1 MANIDGAFGL
11 KPVRRLGGVA
21 NFTTNEYVI
30 ASGATGPIYQGSPV
44 IMDAAGGGDILVAA
58 TGATDIVGVF
68 AGCSYTDPT
77 SGKPTW
83 SNYYPGSIA
92 ASDIVAQIYDDPKQV
107 FEIQC
112 DGTIAQ
118 ASVGANADMTS
129 IDSGSSTTG
138 KSSAEIS
145 ATTAS
150 GTAQLRI
157 IGMSKDP
164 DNDDQTAANGNVY
177 VLINEHAYTQT
188 TGTK

>member
-1 MANIDGAFGL
+1 MANKDAAFGL

-21 NFTTNEYVI
+21 NFSANEYVI
-30 ASGATGPIYQGSPV
+30 ASGATGPIYYGTPV
-44 IMDAAGGGDILVAA
+44 IMDAAGGGDILPAA

-68 AGCSYTDPT
+68 GGCNYTDPT
-77 SGKPTW
+77 TGKPTW

-107 FEIQC
+107 FEVQC
-112 DGTIAQ
+112 DGTITQ

-157 IGMSKDP
+157 IGLSKDP
-164 DNDDQTAANGNVY
+164 DNSDTSAANGNVY
-177 VLINEHAYTQT
+177 VYINEHAYSQT

>member
-1 MANIDGAFGL
+1 MANKDAAFGL

-21 NFTTNEYVI
+21 NFSANEYVI
-30 ASGATGPIYQGSPV
+30 ASGATGPIYYGTPV
-44 IMDAAGGGDILVAA
+44 IMDAAGGGDILPAA

-68 AGCSYTDPT
+68 GGCNYTDPT
-77 SGKPTW
+77 TGKPTW

-107 FEIQC
+107 FEIQS
-112 DGTIAQ
+112 DGTVTQ
-118 ASVGANADMTS
+118 ADVGANADMTS

-157 IGMSKDP
+157 IGLSKDP
-164 DNDDQTAANGNVY
+164 DNSDTSAANGNVY
-177 VLINEHAYTQT
+177 VYINEHAYSQT

>member
-21 NFTTNEYVI
+21 NFTANEYVI

-44 IMDAAGGGDILVAA
+44 IMDAAGGGDIIVAA
-58 TGATDIVGVF
+58 AGATDIVGVF
-68 AGCSYTDPT
+68 GGCSYTDPT
-77 SGKPTW
+77 SGKPVF

-177 VLINEHAYTQT
+177 VYINEHAYTQT

>member
-1 MANIDGAFGL
+1 MANNDSAFGL
-11 KPVRRLGGVA
+11 KPVRALGGVS
-21 NFTTNEYVI
+21 NFTANEYVI

-44 IMDAAGGGDILVAA
+44 IMDAAGGGDIIVGA

-68 AGCSYTDPT
+68 GGCSYTDPT
-77 SGKPTW
+77 TGKPTY

-92 ASDIVAQIYDDPKQV
+92 ASDIVAQVYDDPRIV

-112 DGTIAQ
+112 DGTITQ

-138 KSSAEIS
+138 TSSAEIS

-157 IGMSKDP
+157 IGLSKDP
-164 DNDDQTAANGNVY
+164 DNSDTSAANGNVY

>member
-44 IMDAAGGGDILVAA
+44 IMDANGGGDIIVAA
-58 TGATDIVGVF
+58 AGASDIVGVF
-68 AGCSYTDPT
+68 GGCSYTDPT
-77 SGKPTW
+77 SGKPVF
-83 SNYYPGSIA
+83 SNFYPGSIA

-107 FEIQC
+107 FEVQC

-150 GTAQLRI
+150 GTAQLRV

>member
-1 MANIDGAFGL
+1 MANKDAAFGL
-11 KPVRRLGGVA
+11 KPVRHLGGVA

-30 ASGATGPIYQGSPV
+30 ASGATGPIYQGTPV
-44 IMDAAGGGDILVAA
+44 IMDAAGGGDILPAA

-68 AGCSYTDPT
+68 AGCSYTDPST
-77 SGKPTW
+77 GKPTW
-83 SNYYPGSIA
+83 SNYYPGSVA
-92 ASDIVAQIYDDPKQV
+92 ASDIVAQVYDDPRVV

-118 ASVGANADMTS
+118 ASVGANADLTS

-138 KSSAEIS
+138 RSIAEIS

-150 GTAQLRI
+150 GAAQLRV
-157 IGMSKDP
+157 IGISKDP
-164 DNDDQTAANGNVY
+164 DNSDQTAANANVY

-188 TGTK
+188 VGTK

>member
-1 MANIDGAFGL
+1 MANKDAAFGL

-21 NFTTNEYVI
+21 NFSANEYVI

-44 IMDAAGGGDILVAA
+44 IMDAAGGGDIIVAA

-68 AGCSYTDPT
+68 GGCSYTDPT
-77 SGKPTW
+77 TGKPTW

-92 ASDIVAQIYDDPKQV
+92 ASDIVAEIYDDPKIV
-107 FEIQC
+107 FEIQS
-112 DGTIAQ
+112 DGTVTQ
-118 ASVGANADMTS
+118 ADVGANADMTS

-150 GTAQLRI
+150 GTAELRI
-157 IGMSKDP
+157 IGLSKDP
-164 DNDDQTAANGNVY
+164 DNSDTSAANGNVY

>member
-1 MANIDGAFGL
+1 MANKDAAFGL
-11 KPVRRLGGVA
+11 KPVRSLGGVA

-30 ASGATGPIYQGSPV
+30 ASGATGPIFYGTPV
-44 IMDAAGGGDILVAA
+44 IMDANGGGDIVPAA
-58 TGATDIVGVF
+58 TSSTDIVGVF
-68 AGCSYTDPT
+68 GGCSYTDPT
-77 SGKPTW
+77 SGKPVF

-92 ASDIVAQIYDDPKQV
+92 ASDIVAQIYDDPRTV

-118 ASVGANADMTS
+118 ASVGANADTTS
-129 IDSGSSTTG
+129 TASGSTTTG
-138 KSSAEIS
+138 KSIAEIS

-157 IGMSKDP
+157 IGISKDP
-164 DNDDQTAANGNVY
+164 DNSDQTAANANVY

>member
-1 MANIDGAFGL
+1 MANKDAAFGL

-21 NFTTNEYVI
+21 NFSANEYVI

-44 IMDAAGGGDILVAA
+44 IMDAAGGGDIIVAA

-68 AGCSYTDPT
+68 GGCSYTDPT
-77 SGKPTW
+77 SGKPVF

-92 ASDIVAQIYDDPKQV
+92 ASDIVAEIYDDPKIV
-107 FEIQC
+107 FEIQS
-112 DGTIAQ
+112 DGTVTQ
-118 ASVGANADMTS
+118 ADVGANADMTS

-150 GTAQLRI
+150 GTAELRI
-157 IGMSKDP
+157 IGLSKDP
-164 DNDDQTAANGNVY
+164 DNSDTSAANGNVY

>member
-1 MANIDGAFGL
+1 MANKDAAFGL

-21 NFTTNEYVI
+21 NFTANEYVI

-44 IMDAAGGGDILVAA
+44 IMDAAGGGDIIVAA

-68 AGCSYTDPT
+68 GGCSYTDPT
-77 SGKPTW
+77 TGKPTW

-92 ASDIVAQIYDDPKQV
+92 ASDIVAEIYDDPKIV

-112 DGTIAQ
+112 DGTITQ

-150 GTAQLRI
+150 GTAELRI
-157 IGMSKDP
+157 IGLSKDP
-164 DNDDQTAANGNVY
+164 DNSDTSAANGNVY

>member
-44 IMDAAGGGDILVAA
+44 IMDAAGGGDIIVAA
-58 TGATDIVGVF
+58 AASTDIVGVF
-68 AGCSYTDPT
+68 GGCSYTDPT
-77 SGKPTW
+77 SGKPVF

-177 VLINEHAYTQT
+177 VYINEHAYTQT

>member
-1 MANIDGAFGL
+1 MANQDAAFGL
-11 KPVRRLGGVA
+11 KPVRHLGGVA

-30 ASGATGPIYQGSPV
+30 ASGATGPIYYGSPV
-44 IMDAAGGGDILVAA
+44 IMDGSGGGDILVAA

-68 AGCSYTDPT
+68 GGCSYTDPT
-77 SGKPTW
+77 TGKPTW

-92 ASDIVAQIYDDPKQV
+92 ASDIVAQIYDDPKIV
-107 FEIQC
+107 FEIQSA
-112 DGTIAQ
+112 GTATQ
-118 ASVGANADMTS
+118 ADVGANADMTT

-145 ATTAS
+145 GTTAAA
-150 GTAQLRI
+150 TAQLRI
-157 IGMSKDP
+157 IGLSKDP
-164 DNDDQTAANGNVY
+164 DNSDTSAANGNVY